1 MMRDH
6 VRVACSIAMP
16 LLNVLLY
23 YAADQDQG
31 MAMSTLAPLYL
42 MGSIGGCLLARGMV
56 RPLCVRPCTQTTRT
70 QC

>member
-16 LLNVLLY
+16 LLNVLVY

-31 MAMSTLAPLYL
+31 HKHIGPLYL